1 MSIKL
6 MTQVWALPVHEKC
19 KLVLL
24 SLADQA
30 NDDGVCWPDIDTIAA
45 RCSVST
51 KTVQRAISAL
61 ETDGW
66 LSVKREYGKAP
77 IFRVILDD
85 KPGEKS
91 PERAPDKAP
100 ELPADSG
107 QKSEKDKLSK
117 SENSPGNLDK
127 LSIDLDK
134 LSNSH
139 TRTVIEPS
147 LPLTPSPSA
156 DGLGAG
162 LPGFERWWQTYPK
175 ARRVA
180 KSKCLRIWRSRQ
192 LEPRTE
198 RIIRVLLDD
207 ACSPQWVKDSGQ
219 FVPMPATWL
228 GQERYEREIGSA
240 AAMGGESKLCS
251 VCGVRGIFTLGQRRY
266 CEQHYEEK
274 AA

>member
-30 NDDGVCWPDIDTIAA
+30 NDDGVCWPDIETIAA

-51 KTVQRAISAL
+51 KTVGRAISAL
-61 ETDGW
+61 ESDGW
-66 LSVKREYGKAP
+66 LVVKREYGKTP
-77 IFRVILDD
+77 IFRVVLDD
-85 KPGEKS
+85 KPVEKQ
-91 PERAPDKAP
+91 PEKAP
-100 ELPADSG
+100 EPAPKTDL
-107 QKSEKDKLSK
+107 DKLSN
-117 SENSPGNLDK
+117 SEKSPGNLDK

-147 LPLTPSPSA
+147 LPLTPSPSG
-156 DGLGAG
+156 DGSGAG

-175 ARRVA
+175 GRRVA
-180 KSKCLRIWRSRQ
+180 RSKCERIWRSRQ

-198 RIIRVLLDD
+198 AIIRVLLAD

-228 GQERYEREIGSA
+228 GQERYERDVGA
-240 AAMGGESKLCS
+240 VAMQESKGCS
-251 VCGVRGIFTLGQRRY
+251 VCGQRGIFTIGQRRY
-266 CEQHYEEK
+266 CEAHVEEQ